1 LLLVLL
7 ATAAAEVALV
17 LLEEEKEPCPF
28 KSVFS
33 EELNLKESVEG
44 RRRGFC
50 FKDSAT
56 WTAETVDDDVVDD
69 VVVDGEFAKAAEG
82 AT

>member
-1 LLLVLL
+1 M
-7 ATAAAEVALV
+7 
-17 LLEEEKEPCPF
+17 
-28 KSVFS
+28 
-33 EELNLKESVEG
+33 KESVEG